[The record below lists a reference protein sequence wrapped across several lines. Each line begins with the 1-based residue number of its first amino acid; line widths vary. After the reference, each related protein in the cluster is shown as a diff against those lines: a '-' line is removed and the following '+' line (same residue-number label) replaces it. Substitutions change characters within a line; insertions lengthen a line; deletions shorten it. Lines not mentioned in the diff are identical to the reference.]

1 MHLSRLQPRQLVL
14 LAFAIPVAI
23 LAVRITLLV
32 VPEVVKS
39 VVMEVVKTVASH

>member
-1 MHLSRLQPRQLVL
+1 MHVSRFQASQLVVV
-14 LAFAIPVAI
+14 AFAIPVAI
-23 LAVRITLLV
+23 FAVRIAALV